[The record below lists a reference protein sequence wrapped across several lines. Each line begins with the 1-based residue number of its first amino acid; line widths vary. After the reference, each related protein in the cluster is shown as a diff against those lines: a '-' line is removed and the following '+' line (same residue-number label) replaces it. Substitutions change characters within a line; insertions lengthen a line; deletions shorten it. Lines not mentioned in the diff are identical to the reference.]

1 VRIVFFIELCYFIS
15 DAARRESVFLMP
27 YGNIGGR
34 AWGARKKGAKG
45 GQAGTAP
52 GTGPGTGPGSGPGT
66 GPGTGPT
73 ETKPATLCSASSL
86 SRNRKK
92 TCYSHEELRELC
104 AAYNRTTRG
113 ERIKVDGASADELLS
128 ELKEKLG
135 PLCDTE
141 RCWASLGILPG
152 DAEKRLENNFAPP
165 KPASWNRNPTEWLSN
180 HDIEVAITRHTARHE
195 DFRLLGV
202 FPMDFMDNDAS
213 GKCVSNLCGFHI
225 GKLWRQGT
233 KRAAIVLNTDK
244 HTESGQH
251 WVSLFI
257 HACPGDRRYGVYFF
271 DSTGRPP
278 TPEVDTFSNTVV
290 DQLKGAFG
298 ESPEPVYSF
307 NDRTQQKAN
316 TECGIFCV
324 HFVMKMLGGCGF
336 RRVCSTIGDD
346 VKMIKL
352 RSELFSDG

>member
-1 VRIVFFIELCYFIS
+1 
-15 DAARRESVFLMP
+15 MP
-27 YGNIGGR
+27 GSGTKIAGGAGGR
-34 AWGARKKGAKG
+34 AGGAKRKGAKG
-45 GQAGTAP
+45 GKGGAHAGSQAGSQAGSKA
-52 GTGPGTGPGSGPGT
+52 GTQAGSQAG
-66 GPGTGPT
+66 
-73 ETKPATLCSASSL
+73 TLCSASSL
-86 SRNRKK
+86 SRNPNK
-92 TCYSHEELRELC
+92 TCYSHAELRELC

-113 ERIKVDGASADELLS
+113 ERIEIEGASSDQLLS
-128 ELKEKLG
+128 ALKGKLG

-141 RCWASLGILPG
+141 RCWVSLGILPG
-152 DAEKRLENNFAPP
+152 DAEKRLENNFAPL

-180 HDIEVAITRHTARHE
+180 HDIELAITRHTARHG

-202 FPMDFMDNDAS
+202 FPMDFMGNDAS
-213 GKCVSNLCGFHI
+213 GKCVSSLCGFRI
-225 GKLWRQGT
+225 EELSRQGT

-244 HTESGQH
+244 HNESGQH

-278 TPEVDTFSNTVV
+278 TAEVDAFSNTVV

-346 VKMIKL
+346 MKMMKL
-352 RSELFSDG
+352 RSELFADR

>member
-1 VRIVFFIELCYFIS
+1 MRGV
-15 DAARRESVFLMP
+15 ARAVETVLMP
-27 YGNIGGR
+27 AAAAAAAKGP
-34 AWGARKKGAKG
+34 KGAKG
-45 GQAGTAP
+45 AKGAKGVAAAKGAKGAKVGGWTGTV
-52 GTGPGTGPGSGPGT
+52 
-66 GPGTGPT
+66 
-73 ETKPATLCSASSL
+73 CSASSL
-86 SRNRKK
+86 SRNPKK
-92 TCYSHEELRELC
+92 TCYSHDELRELC

-113 ERIKVDGASADELLS
+113 EKINVDGASPDDLLS
-128 ELKEKLG
+128 ALKEKLG

-152 DAEKRLENNFAPP
+152 DAEKRLENNFAPL
-165 KPASWNRNPTEWLSN
+165 KPESWNRNPTEWLSN
-180 HDIEVAITRHTARHE
+180 HDIEVAIARHTARHK

-213 GKCVSNLCGFHI
+213 GKCVSSLCGFRADE
-225 GKLWRQGT
+225 LSRRGT
-233 KRAAIVLNTDK
+233 RRAAIVLNTDK

-251 WVSLFI
+251 WVSVFI
-257 HACPGDRRYGVYFF
+257 HACPDDRRYGVYFF

-278 TPEVDTFSNTVV
+278 TAEVDNFSNMVV
-290 DQLKGAFG
+290 EQLKGAFG
-298 ESPEPVYSF
+298 ETPEPVYSF

-336 RRVCSTIGDD
+336 RKVCSTIGDD

-352 RSELFSDG
+352 RSELFADR